1 METKHSRD
9 FEYNQGDF
17 AEKLQQITSRDLTV
31 DNIDDYAESAFDDL
45 VNLVREAE
53 AAYNRQPTILQAQH
67 AENEDAAFN
76 YFEME
81 SVGEILDYIAD
92 KAEQLRDID
101 TVIQQVTPDDA
112 VFVPPDD
119 LPGLGR
125 AGEGSS
131 AERPDTQPRL
141 KTLLFVLAN
150 EFGLNAND
158 PESVSIRCGS
168 VNSEM
173 MRQQP
178 YYEVTV
184 PTLERKVL
192 ICDGYG
198 NATFVFDTSKL
209 PDEVQ
214 AALVDS
220 SKQQLSELINIE
232 PGCGMAL
239 RCSKQFVPRLVGAL
253 RDEID
258 QPESQTGEGISYLDP
273 DRNTELKTQAQVARE
288 LGVHVRT
295 VARTVSAIDPKEF
308 GSVITKGSRRY
319 VKRFYTDKQMAM
331 VKEVLENRGLLRQ
344 IPEGYV
350 PVEDIIA
357 ANNISVATAYKAI
370 KQLVLDGAMEQPDK
384 YPGDGRAHKR
394 PAIYCSPEQQQ
405 LIQRYVEDLG
415 LNYPYMPDDY
425 TTVPKFRSSLGV
437 SEQSV
442 LKAAST
448 LGVELKKY
456 RTRGHSRRLAISL
469 SPEQQATI
477 RGYLES
483 EGFFRTAPEDYATFG
498 QIHTEL
504 GVDYKTARMVISR
517 LLDEGKLGEVEKY
530 RKRHQVL
537 EMYSPAQQEMIRD
550 ALGK

>member
-9 FEYNQGDF
+9 FEYTQADF
-17 AEKLQQITSRDLTV
+17 AEKLRQITSRDLTV
-31 DNIDDYAESAFDDL
+31 DNIDDYAESAFNDL
-45 VNLVREAE
+45 VNLTREVE
-53 AAYNRQPTILQAQH
+53 AAYNQQPTISQAH
-67 AENEDAAFN
+67 SAENEDAAFN

-81 SVGEILDYIAD
+81 SVGEILDHIAD
-92 KAEQLRDID
+92 KAEQLRDLD
-101 TVIQQVTPDDA
+101 AVIQRVTPGDA

-150 EFGLNAND
+150 EFNLDVND
-158 PESVSIRCGS
+158 PESVAIRCGS

-178 YYEVTV
+178 YYEVTT

-198 NATFVFDTSKL
+198 NATFVFDTNKL

-214 AALVDS
+214 DVLVDS
-220 SKQQLSELINIE
+220 SKKQLGELIDLE
-232 PGCGMAL
+232 PGCGVAM

-258 QPESQTGEGISYLDP
+258 QPESQAGEGISYLDP

-288 LGVHVRT
+288 LGVNVRT
-295 VARTVSAIDPKEF
+295 VARVASTIDPNEF
-308 GSVITKGSRRY
+308 GAVATKGSQRY
-319 VKRFYTDKQMAM
+319 LKRFYTDKQVAM
-331 VKEVLENRGLLRQ
+331 VKDVLENRGLLRQ

-350 PVEDIIA
+350 PVDDIIA
-357 ANNISVATAYKAI
+357 ANNISGATAYKAI

-405 LIQRYVEDLG
+405 LIQRYIEDMG
-415 LNYPYMPDDY
+415 LNHPDIPDDY
-425 TTVPKFRSSLGV
+425 TTVPEFCSLVGV
-437 SEQSV
+437 SGQSV

-448 LGVELKKY
+448 LGIELKKY
-456 RTRGHSRRLAISL
+456 RTRGHSRRLAVSL
-469 SPEQQATI
+469 SPGQQAAI
-477 RGYLES
+477 REHLES
-483 EGFFRTAPEDYATFG
+483 EGFFRTAPEDYATFR

-504 GVDYKTARMVISR
+504 GVDYKTARKVISR

>member
-9 FEYNQGDF
+9 FEYTQADF
-17 AEKLQQITSRDLTV
+17 AEKLRQITSRDLTV
-31 DNIDDYAESAFDDL
+31 DNINDYAESALGDL
-45 VNLVREAE
+45 VDLIREAE
-53 AAYNRQPTILQAQH
+53 AAYNRQPTILQAQP

-81 SVGEILDYIAD
+81 SVGEILDHIAD

-198 NATFVFDTSKL
+198 NATFVFDTNKL
-209 PDEVQ
+209 PDVVKDV
-214 AALVDS
+214 LVDS
-220 SKQQLSELINIE
+220 SKQQLGELIDLE

-384 YPGDGRAHKR
+384 YPRSDGMQR
-394 PAIYCSPEQQQ
+394 PTTYCSPEQRQ
-405 LIQRYVEDLG
+405 LIQQYMEDWG
-415 LNYPYMPDDY
+415 LNRPDMPDDY
-425 TTVPKFRSSLGV
+425 RTVSEFCSSLGV
-437 SEQSV
+437 SREAV
-442 LKAAST
+442 FKVANM
-448 LGVELKKY
+448 LGMELVPY
-456 RTRGHSRRLAISL
+456 RTKRKTRQLAVSL
-469 SPEQQATI
+469 SPEQQTAV
-477 RGYLES
+477 RGHLES
-483 EGFFRTAPEDYATFG
+483 EGFFRTAPEDYATFM
-498 QIHTEL
+498 QLHKEL
-504 GVDYKTARMVISR
+504 GIDHRTVRKIINK
-517 LLDEGKLGEVEKY
+517 LLDEGKLGEVKKY
-530 RKRHQVL
+530 RKGRQVL